1 MARLA
6 YSKASLSKIGAKL
19 KRYKKFLPSLDLKRQ
34 QLMAERT
41 KAIVALAEI
50 EQKIKLCRL
59 YVEQQLPMLSDE
71 HIDLTGLVTVKQV
84 VVDEENVV
92 GVKLPFLHDINI
104 QCHSYSLLAKPHWVD
119 QVVIHLKEMLELQ
132 VQLTVDRQRVD
143 VLQKAVKKVTQRV
156 NLFEKVLIPQ
166 AQKNIAKIKIFL
178 SDAER
183 AAVVR
188 AKITKQKRLKEAL

>member
-1 MARLA
+1 MARLSF
-6 YSKASLSKIGAKL
+6 SKAALHKEGVQL
-19 KRYKKFLPSLDLKRQ
+19 KRYKQYLPSLDLKRQ
-34 QLMAERT
+34 QLMAERI
-41 KAIVALAEI
+41 KAVAILAEI
-50 EQKIKLCRL
+50 EQKIKHCSL
-59 YVEQQLPMLSDE
+59 YVEQQVPMLSDE

-84 VVDEENVV
+84 ILNEENVV
-92 GVKLPFLHDINI
+92 GVKLPFLQDIDI
-104 QCHSYSLLAKPHWVD
+104 QFKAYSLLTKPHWVD
-119 QVVIHLKEMLELQ
+119 QVVIHLKDMLELQ
-132 VQLTVDRQRVD
+132 IQLKISRQREEI
-143 VLQKAVKKVTQRV
+143 LQKAVKKVTQRV